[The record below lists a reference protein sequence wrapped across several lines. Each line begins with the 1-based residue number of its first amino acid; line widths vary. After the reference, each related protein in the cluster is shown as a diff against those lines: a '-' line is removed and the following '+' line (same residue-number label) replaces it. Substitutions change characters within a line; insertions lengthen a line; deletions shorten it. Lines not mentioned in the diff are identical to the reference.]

1 MPEVTIV
8 ILDNSSSA
16 INGDYQPTRWIA
28 QIEAAVIIIQAKMEQ
43 SQEAA
48 MGLAL
53 SGGKQVEVICT
64 PTIDQTKV
72 SSFLYGIKQ
81 SDSQKLATVI
91 FVLFRRF

>member
-1 MPEVTIV
+1 MPEVTII

-28 QIEAAVIIIQAKMEQ
+28 QIEAAVILIPAKMEQ
-43 SQEAA
+43 SHESA

-64 PTIDQTKV
+64 PSTDQTKV

-81 SDSQKLATVI
+81 SGSQKLATVNP
-91 FVLFRRF
+91 VLFRPF